1 MLIICLYPFRAWRLM
16 KRTSRMPRM
25 GITLVA
31 PRLVE
36 RGIMAGEYIFTM
48 QDLIKRYGRNE
59 VLSGINLCFYH
70 GAKIGIVGEN
80 GSGKSTLLKIMAGA
94 DQEFDGRAA
103 PLKGTTIGFLPQ
115 EPALDNEKTVRENV
129 EQAFADIKKM
139 IEEFN
144 EVSAKMAE
152 PMSDEEM
159 EKAMEKMGRLQ
170 DQIDASDGWELDRQV
185 EVAMDALVLPADD
198 QKAGTLSG
206 GEARRVALCKL
217 LLQKPDMLL
226 LDEPTNHLDAE
237 TVQWLEDTLSSYL
250 GNVIVSTHDR
260 YFLDNITK
268 WILELEKGKGRPFE
282 GNYSSWLEQK
292 AEILRK
298 REKSASTLQKRLQ
311 KELQWLRET
320 PGARRKH
327 NKGRVNEYEKLSARK
342 INMEDNSLEIQIAP
356 GPQLGEQVIEVDSLS
371 KGYQEG
377 EPIIKDLT
385 FSVPRGAVVGLIGPN
400 GAGKT
405 TLFRMIAD
413 EEQPDLGTLKLGSTV
428 KLSYVDQDRQDLI
441 AENSVFEEIT
451 GGTEHIEIAGKTINS
466 RAYVGRFNFKGPDQ
480 QKKVGELSGGER
492 NRVHLAKLLRRGG
505 NVLLLDEP
513 TNDLDVTTLR
523 NLENAILDFSGCVL
537 VISHDRFFLDR
548 ICTHLLVF
556 EGNSKVRWFE
566 GNFEEYQEKRKL
578 ELGGK
583 EENRRSKYKKLTIH

>member
-1 MLIICLYPFRAWRLM
+1 M
-16 KRTSRMPRM
+16 S
-25 GITLVA
+25 
-31 PRLVE
+31 
-36 RGIMAGEYIFTM
+36 GEYIFTM
-48 QDLIKRYGRNE
+48 QGLIKRYGRNE
-59 VLSGINLCFYH
+59 VLNGINLSFYH
-70 GAKIGIVGEN
+70 GTKIGIVGEN
-80 GSGKSTLLKIMAGA
+80 GSGKSTLLKIMAGE
-94 DQEFDGRAA
+94 DSEFEGQAA
-103 PLKGTTIGFLPQ
+103 PLKGSTIGFLPQ
-115 EPALDNEKTVRENV
+115 EPVLDGDKTVRENV
-129 EQAFADIKKM
+129 EQAFSDIKKL

-152 PMSDEEM
+152 PMSDDEM

-170 DQIDASDGWELDRQV
+170 DQIDAVDGWELDRQV
-185 EVAMDALVLPADD
+185 EVAMDALVLPEDD
-198 QKAGTLSG
+198 QKADTLSG

-237 TVQWLEDTLSSYL
+237 TVQWLEDTLANFS

-268 WILELEKGKGRPFE
+268 WILELESGKGKPFE

-292 AEILRK
+292 TEILRR
-298 REKSASTLQKRLQ
+298 REKTASTLQKRLD
-311 KELQWLRET
+311 KELQWLQET

-327 NKGRVNEYEKLSARK
+327 NKSRVNEYEKLSARK
-342 INMEDNSLEIQIAP
+342 TDLEDNTLEIQIAP
-356 GPQLGEQVIEVDSLS
+356 GPQLGEQVIEVESLA
-371 KGYQEG
+371 KGYG
-377 EPIIKDLT
+377 GDPIFSELT
-385 FSVPRGAVVGLIGPN
+385 FTVPRGAVVGLIGPN

-405 TLFRMIAD
+405 TLFKMIAG
-413 EEQPDLGTLKLGSTV
+413 EEQPDSGTLKLGSTV
-428 KLSYVDQDRQDLI
+428 KLSYVDQHRHDLG
-441 AENSVFEEIT
+441 AENTVFEEIT
-451 GGTEHIEIAGKTINS
+451 GGTEHIEVAGKTINS

-523 NLENAILDFSGCVL
+523 NLENAILDFNGCAL

-556 EGNSKVRWFE
+556 EGDSKVRWFE
-566 GNFEEYQEKRKL
+566 GNFEEYQEKRKK
-578 ELGGK
+578 ELGGR
-583 EENRRSKYKKLTIH
+583 EENRRSKYKKLTIR

>member
-1 MLIICLYPFRAWRLM
+1 
-16 KRTSRMPRM
+16 
-25 GITLVA
+25 
-31 PRLVE
+31 
-36 RGIMAGEYIFTM
+36 
-48 QDLIKRYGRNE
+48 
-59 VLSGINLCFYH
+59 
-70 GAKIGIVGEN
+70 
-80 GSGKSTLLKIMAGA
+80 
-94 DQEFDGRAA
+94 
-103 PLKGTTIGFLPQ
+103 
-115 EPALDNEKTVRENV
+115 
-129 EQAFADIKKM
+129 M

-152 PMSDEEM
+152 PMSDEET

-237 TVQWLEDTLSSYL
+237 TVQWLEDTLSSYP

-327 NKGRVNEYEKLSARK
+327 NKGRVSEYEKLSARK
-342 INMEDNSLEIQIAP
+342 IDMEDNSLEIQIAP
-356 GPQLGEQVIEVDSLS
+356 GLYCVCVVRREFPSTTAILFADVFARWKRIFLF
-371 KGYQEG
+371 
-377 EPIIKDLT
+377 
-385 FSVPRGAVVGLIGPN
+385 FSGFRLFVPTRNCSCLRTVGLCPFPVQVSI
-400 GAGKT
+400 
-405 TLFRMIAD
+405 
-413 EEQPDLGTLKLGSTV
+413 
-428 KLSYVDQDRQDLI
+428 
-441 AENSVFEEIT
+441 
-451 GGTEHIEIAGKTINS
+451 
-466 RAYVGRFNFKGPDQ
+466 
-480 QKKVGELSGGER
+480 
-492 NRVHLAKLLRRGG
+492 
-505 NVLLLDEP
+505 
-513 TNDLDVTTLR
+513 
-523 NLENAILDFSGCVL
+523 
-537 VISHDRFFLDR
+537 
-548 ICTHLLVF
+548 
-556 EGNSKVRWFE
+556 
-566 GNFEEYQEKRKL
+566 
-578 ELGGK
+578 
-583 EENRRSKYKKLTIH
+583 

>member
-1 MLIICLYPFRAWRLM
+1 M
-16 KRTSRMPRM
+16 S
-25 GITLVA
+25 
-31 PRLVE
+31 
-36 RGIMAGEYIFTM
+36 GEYIFTI
-48 QDLIKRYGRNE
+48 QGLIKRYDRNE
-59 VLSGINLCFYH
+59 VLNGINLSFYH

-80 GSGKSTLLKIMAGA
+80 GSGKSTLLKIMAGE
-94 DQEFDGRAA
+94 DKEFEGQAT
-103 PLKGTTIGFLPQ
+103 PLKGSTIGFLPQ
-115 EPALDNEKTVRENV
+115 EPVLDDDQTVRENV
-129 EQAFADIKKM
+129 EQAFGDIKKM
-139 IEEFN
+139 IKEFN
-144 EVSAKMAE
+144 AISAKMAE

-159 EKAMEKMGRLQ
+159 EKAMDKMGRLQ
-170 DQIDASDGWELDRQV
+170 DQIDAVDGWELDRQV

-217 LLQKPDMLL
+217 LLQKPDMIL

-237 TVQWLEDTLSSYL
+237 TVQWLEDTLSNYP

-268 WILELEKGKGRPFE
+268 WILELEIGKGIPFE

-292 AEILRK
+292 AELLRR
-298 REKSASTLQKRLQ
+298 REKTASTLQKRLD

-320 PGARRKH
+320 PGARRKN
-327 NKGRVNEYEKLSARK
+327 NKGRINEYEKLSTRK
-342 INMEDNSLEIQIAP
+342 IDIEDNTLEIQIAP
-356 GPQLGEQVIEVDSLS
+356 GPQLGEQVIEAESLAKS
-371 KGYQEG
+371 YGG
-377 EPIIKDLT
+377 DPIFTGLT
-385 FSVPRGAVVGLIGPN
+385 FSVPRGAVVGLVGPN
-400 GAGKT
+400 GTGKT
-405 TLFRMIAD
+405 TLFKMIVG
-413 EEQPDLGTLKLGSTV
+413 EEQPDSGTLKLGSTV
-428 KLSYVDQDRQDLI
+428 QLSYVDQHRHDLGS
-441 AENSVFEEIT
+441 ENTVFQEIT
-451 GGTEHIEIAGKTINS
+451 GGTEHIEVAGKTINS

-523 NLENAILDFSGCVL
+523 NLENAILDFNGCAL

-566 GNFEEYQEKRKL
+566 GNFEEYQEKRKQ

-583 EENRRSKYKKLTIH
+583 EENRRSKYKKLTIR

>member
-1 MLIICLYPFRAWRLM
+1 M
-16 KRTSRMPRM
+16 S
-25 GITLVA
+25 
-31 PRLVE
+31 
-36 RGIMAGEYIFTM
+36 GEYIFTI
-48 QDLIKRYGRNE
+48 QGLIKRYDRNE
-59 VLSGINLCFYH
+59 VLNGINLSFYH

-80 GSGKSTLLKIMAGA
+80 GSGKSTLLKIMAGE
-94 DQEFDGRAA
+94 DKEFEGQAT
-103 PLKGTTIGFLPQ
+103 PLKGSTIGFLPQ
-115 EPALDNEKTVRENV
+115 EPVLDDDQTVRENV
-129 EQAFADIKKM
+129 EQAFGDIKKM
-139 IEEFN
+139 IKEFN
-144 EVSAKMAE
+144 AISAKMAE

-159 EKAMEKMGRLQ
+159 EKAMDKMGRLQ
-170 DQIDASDGWELDRQV
+170 DQIDAVDGWELDRQV

-217 LLQKPDMLL
+217 LLQKPDMIL

-237 TVQWLEDTLSSYL
+237 TVQWLEDTLSNYP

-268 WILELEKGKGRPFE
+268 WILELEIGKGIPFE

-292 AEILRK
+292 AELLRR
-298 REKSASTLQKRLQ
+298 REKTASTLQKRLD

-320 PGARRKH
+320 PGARRKN
-327 NKGRVNEYEKLSARK
+327 NKGRINEYEKLSTRK
-342 INMEDNSLEIQIAP
+342 IDIEDNTLEIQIAP
-356 GPQLGEQVIEVDSLS
+356 GPQLGEQVIEAESLA
-371 KGYQEG
+371 KGYG
-377 EPIIKDLT
+377 GDPIFTGLT
-385 FSVPRGAVVGLIGPN
+385 FSVPRGAVVGLVGPN
-400 GAGKT
+400 GTGKT
-405 TLFRMIAD
+405 TLFKMIAG
-413 EEQPDLGTLKLGSTV
+413 EEQPDSGTLKLGSTV
-428 KLSYVDQDRQDLI
+428 QLSYVDQHRHDLS
-441 AENSVFEEIT
+441 AENTVFQEIT
-451 GGTEHIEIAGKTINS
+451 GGTEHIEVAGKTINS

-523 NLENAILDFSGCVL
+523 NLENAILDFNGCAL

-566 GNFEEYQEKRKL
+566 GNFEEYQEKRKQ

-583 EENRRSKYKKLTIH
+583 EENRRSKYKKLTIR

>member
-1 MLIICLYPFRAWRLM
+1 
-16 KRTSRMPRM
+16 
-25 GITLVA
+25 
-31 PRLVE
+31 
-36 RGIMAGEYIFTM
+36 MAGEYIFTM
-48 QDLIKRYGRNE
+48 QSLVKRYGRNE
-59 VLSGINLCFYH
+59 VLNGINLSFYH

-80 GSGKSTLLKIMAGA
+80 GSGKSTLLKIMAGE
-94 DQEFDGRAA
+94 DNEFEGQAA
-103 PLKGTTIGFLPQ
+103 PLKGATIGFLPQ
-115 EPALDNEKTVRENV
+115 EPVLENELTVRENV
-129 EQAFADIKKM
+129 EQAFSDIKEM
-139 IEEFN
+139 INEFN

-170 DQIDASDGWELDRQV
+170 DQIDAVEGWELDRQV

-217 LLQKPDMLL
+217 LLQKPDMIL

-237 TVQWLEDTLSSYL
+237 TVQWLEEALSSYP

-268 WILELEKGKGRPFE
+268 WILELESGKGKPFE

-292 AEILRK
+292 AEILRQ
-298 REKSASTLQKRLQ
+298 REKSASTLQKRLD

-327 NKGRVNEYEKLSARK
+327 NKGRVNEYEKLSSRK
-342 INMEDNSLEIQIAP
+342 VDMEDNTLEIQIAP
-356 GPQLGEQVIEVDSLS
+356 GPQLGEQVIEVESLE
-371 KGYQEG
+371 KGYGG
-377 EPIIKDLT
+377 EPVFKNLS
-385 FSVPRGAVVGLIGPN
+385 FSVPRGAVIGLIGPN

-405 TLFRMIAD
+405 TLFKLIAG
-413 EEQPDLGTLKLGSTV
+413 EEQPDSGTLKLGSTV
-428 KLSYVDQDRQDLI
+428 QLSYVDQHRHDL
-441 AENSVFEEIT
+441 NSDSTVFEEIT
-451 GGTEHIEIAGKTINS
+451 GGTEHIEVAGKTINS

-523 NLENAILDFSGCVL
+523 NLENAILDFNGCVL

-556 EGNSKVRWFE
+556 EGESKVRWFE
-566 GNFEEYQEKRKL
+566 GNFEEYQEKRKK

>member
-1 MLIICLYPFRAWRLM
+1 M
-16 KRTSRMPRM
+16 S
-25 GITLVA
+25 
-31 PRLVE
+31 
-36 RGIMAGEYIFTM
+36 GEYIFTM
-48 QDLIKRYGRNE
+48 QSLIKRYGRNE
-59 VLSGINLCFYH
+59 VLNGINLSFYH

-80 GSGKSTLLKIMAGA
+80 GSGKSTLLKIMAGE
-94 DQEFDGRAA
+94 DSEFEGQAA
-103 PLKGTTIGFLPQ
+103 PLKGSTIGFLPQ
-115 EPALDNEKTVRENV
+115 EPVLDGDKTVRENV
-129 EQAFADIKKM
+129 EQAFSDIKKL

-152 PMSDEEM
+152 PMSDDEM

-170 DQIDASDGWELDRQV
+170 DQIDAVDGWELDRQV
-185 EVAMDALVLPADD
+185 EVAMDALVLPEDD
-198 QKAGTLSG
+198 QKADTLSG

-237 TVQWLEDTLSSYL
+237 TVQWLEDTLANFS

-268 WILELEKGKGRPFE
+268 WILELESGKGKPFE

-292 AEILRK
+292 TEILRR
-298 REKSASTLQKRLQ
+298 REKTASTLQKRLD

-327 NKGRVNEYEKLSARK
+327 NKSRVNEYEKLSARK
-342 INMEDNSLEIQIAP
+342 TDLEDNTLEIQIAP
-356 GPQLGEQVIEVDSLS
+356 GPQLGEQVIEVESLA
-371 KGYQEG
+371 KGYG
-377 EPIIKDLT
+377 GDPIFSDLT
-385 FSVPRGAVVGLIGPN
+385 FTVPRGAVVGLIGPN

-405 TLFRMIAD
+405 TLFKMIAG
-413 EEQPDLGTLKLGSTV
+413 EEQPDSGTLKLGSTV
-428 KLSYVDQDRQDLI
+428 KLSYVDQHRHDLG
-441 AENSVFEEIT
+441 AENTVFEEIT
-451 GGTEHIEIAGKTINS
+451 GGTEHIEVAGKTINS

-523 NLENAILDFSGCVL
+523 NLENAILDFNGCAL
-537 VISHDRFFLDR
+537 VISHDRFFLNR

-556 EGNSKVRWFE
+556 EGDSKVRWFE
-566 GNFEEYQEKRKL
+566 GNFEEYQEKRKK
-578 ELGGK
+578 ELGGR
-583 EENRRSKYKKLTIH
+583 EENRRSKYKKLTIR

>member
-1 MLIICLYPFRAWRLM
+1 M
-16 KRTSRMPRM
+16 S
-25 GITLVA
+25 
-31 PRLVE
+31 
-36 RGIMAGEYIFTM
+36 GEYIFTM

-80 GSGKSTLLKIMAGA
+80 GSGKSTLLKIMAGD
-94 DQEFDGRAA
+94 DQEFEGRAT

-115 EPALDNEKTVRENV
+115 EPALDNEHTVRENV

-217 LLQKPDMLL
+217 LLQKPDMIL

-237 TVQWLEDTLSSYL
+237 TVQWLEDTLSNYP
-250 GNVIVSTHDR
+250 GNIIVSTHDR

-268 WILELEKGKGRPFE
+268 WILELENGKGKPFE

-292 AEILRK
+292 TEILRK
-298 REKSASTLQKRLQ
+298 REKSASTLQKRLE

-320 PGARRKH
+320 PGSRRKH

-342 INMEDNSLEIQIAP
+342 IDMEDNSLEIQIAP
-356 GPQLGEQVIEVDSLS
+356 GPHLGEQVIEADSLS

-413 EEQPDLGTLKLGSTV
+413 EEQPDSGTLKLGSTV
-428 KLSYVDQDRQDLI
+428 KLSYVDQHRHDLI
-441 AENSVFEEIT
+441 SENSVFEEIT

>member
-1 MLIICLYPFRAWRLM
+1 
-16 KRTSRMPRM
+16 
-25 GITLVA
+25 
-31 PRLVE
+31 
-36 RGIMAGEYIFTM
+36 MAGEYIFTM

-115 EPALDNEKTVRENV
+115 EPALDNEKTVWENV
-129 EQAFADIKKM
+129 EQAFKDIKKM

-152 PMSDEEM
+152 PMSGEEM

-170 DQIDASDGWELDRQV
+170 DQIDAADGWELDRQV
-185 EVAMDALVLPADD
+185 EVAMDALVLPADE
-198 QKAGTLSG
+198 QKAETLSG

-217 LLQKPDMLL
+217 LLQKPDMIL

-237 TVQWLEDTLSSYL
+237 TVQWLENTLSNYP
-250 GNVIVSTHDR
+250 GNIIVSTHDR

-268 WILELEKGKGRPFE
+268 WILELENGKGKPFE

-292 AEILRK
+292 AEILRR
-298 REKSASTLQKRLQ
+298 REKSASTLQKRLE

-327 NKGRVNEYEKLSARK
+327 NKGRINEYEKLSARK
-342 INMEDNSLEIQIAP
+342 IDMQDNSLEIQIAP
-356 GPQLGEQVIEVDSLS
+356 GPQLGEQVIEADSLS

-405 TLFRMIAD
+405 TLFRMIAN
-413 EEQPDLGTLKLGSTV
+413 EEQPDSGTLKLGSTV
-428 KLSYVDQDRQDLI
+428 KLSYVDQDRHDLI

>member
-1 MLIICLYPFRAWRLM
+1 
-16 KRTSRMPRM
+16 
-25 GITLVA
+25 
-31 PRLVE
+31 
-36 RGIMAGEYIFTM
+36 MAGEYIFTM

-59 VLSGINLCFYH
+59 VLSGINLSFYH

-80 GSGKSTLLKIMAGA
+80 GSGKSTVLKIMAGE

-115 EPALDNEKTVRENV
+115 EPVLDDEQTVRENV
-129 EQAFADIKKM
+129 EQAFGDIKKM

-152 PMSDEEM
+152 PMSDDEM
-159 EKAMEKMGRLQ
+159 EKALEKMGKLQ
-170 DQIDASDGWELDRQV
+170 DQIDAADGWELDRQV

-217 LLQKPDMLL
+217 LLQKPDMIL

-237 TVQWLEDTLSSYL
+237 TVQWLEETLVNYP

-268 WILELEKGKGRPFE
+268 WILELESGKGRPFE

-298 REKSASTLQKRLQ
+298 REKSASTLQKRLE
-311 KELQWLRET
+311 KELQWLKET
-320 PGARRKH
+320 PGARRKQ
-327 NKGRVNEYEKLSARK
+327 NKGRINDYEKLSARK
-342 INMEDNSLEIQIAP
+342 VDVEDNSLEIQIAP
-356 GPQLGEQVIEVDSLS
+356 GPQLGEQVIEVNSLS
-371 KGYQEG
+371 KSYDD
-377 EPIIKDLT
+377 PIIQDLT

-405 TLFRMIAD
+405 TLFRMIAG
-413 EEQPDLGTLKLGSTV
+413 EEQPDSGTLKLGSTV
-428 KLSYVDQDRQDLI
+428 KLSYVDQHRHDL
-441 AENSVFEEIT
+441 SPDKTVFEEIT
-451 GGTEHIEIAGKTINS
+451 GGTEHIEVAGKTIIS

-566 GNFEEYQEKRKL
+566 GNFEEYQDKRKQ
-578 ELGGK
+578 ELGGR
-583 EENRRSKYKKLTIH
+583 EENRRSKYKKLTIR

>member
-1 MLIICLYPFRAWRLM
+1 
-16 KRTSRMPRM
+16 
-25 GITLVA
+25 
-31 PRLVE
+31 
-36 RGIMAGEYIFTM
+36 MAGEYIFTM

-59 VLSGINLCFYH
+59 VLSGINLSFYH

-80 GSGKSTLLKIMAGA
+80 GSGKSTVLKIMAGE

-115 EPALDNEKTVRENV
+115 EPVLDDEQTVRENV
-129 EQAFADIKKM
+129 EQAFGDIKKM

-152 PMSDEEM
+152 PMSDDEM
-159 EKAMEKMGRLQ
+159 EKALEKMGKLQ
-170 DQIDASDGWELDRQV
+170 DQIDALDGWELDRQV

-217 LLQKPDMLL
+217 LLQKPDMIL

-237 TVQWLEDTLSSYL
+237 TVQWLEETLVNYP

-268 WILELEKGKGRPFE
+268 WILELESGKGRPFE

-298 REKSASTLQKRLQ
+298 REKSASTLQKRLE
-311 KELQWLRET
+311 KELQWLKET
-320 PGARRKH
+320 PGARRKQ
-327 NKGRVNEYEKLSARK
+327 NKGRINDYEKLSARK
-342 INMEDNSLEIQIAP
+342 VDVEDNSLEIQIAP
-356 GPQLGEQVIEVDSLS
+356 GPQLGEQVIEVNSLS
-371 KGYQEG
+371 KSYDD
-377 EPIIKDLT
+377 PIIQDLT

-405 TLFRMIAD
+405 TLFRMIAG
-413 EEQPDLGTLKLGSTV
+413 EEQPDSGTLKLGSTV
-428 KLSYVDQDRQDLI
+428 KLSYVDQHRHDL
-441 AENSVFEEIT
+441 SPDKTVFEEIT
-451 GGTEHIEIAGKTINS
+451 GGTEHIEVAGKTIIS

-566 GNFEEYQEKRKL
+566 GNFEEYQEKRKQ
-578 ELGGK
+578 ELGGR
-583 EENRRSKYKKLTIH
+583 EENRRSKYKKITIH

>member
-1 MLIICLYPFRAWRLM
+1 
-16 KRTSRMPRM
+16 
-25 GITLVA
+25 
-31 PRLVE
+31 
-36 RGIMAGEYIFTM
+36 MAGEYIFTM

-59 VLSGINLCFYH
+59 VLSGINLSFYH

-80 GSGKSTLLKIMAGA
+80 GSGKSTLLKIMAGE
-94 DQEFDGRAA
+94 DQEHDGRAA

-115 EPALDNEKTVRENV
+115 EPVLDDEQTVRENV
-129 EQAFADIKKM
+129 EQAFGDIKKM

-152 PMSDEEM
+152 PMSDDEM
-159 EKAMEKMGRLQ
+159 EKALEKMGKLQ
-170 DQIDASDGWELDRQV
+170 DQIDAVDGWELDRQV

-217 LLQKPDMLL
+217 LLQKPDMIL

-237 TVQWLEDTLSSYL
+237 TVQWLEETLVNYP

-268 WILELEKGKGRPFE
+268 WILELESGKGRPFE

-298 REKSASTLQKRLQ
+298 REKSASTLQKRLE
-311 KELQWLRET
+311 KELQWLKET
-320 PGARRKH
+320 PGARRKQ
-327 NKGRVNEYEKLSARK
+327 NKGRINDYEKLSARK
-342 INMEDNSLEIQIAP
+342 VDLEDNSLEIQIAP
-356 GPQLGEQVIEVDSLS
+356 GPQLGEQVIEVNSLS
-371 KGYQEG
+371 KSYDD
-377 EPIIKDLT
+377 PIIQDLT

-405 TLFRMIAD
+405 TLFRMIAG
-413 EEQPDLGTLKLGSTV
+413 EEQPDSGTLKLGSTV
-428 KLSYVDQDRQDLI
+428 KLSYVDQHRHDL
-441 AENSVFEEIT
+441 SPDKTVFEEIT
-451 GGTEHIEIAGKTINS
+451 GGTEHIEVAGKTIIS

-566 GNFEEYQEKRKL
+566 GNFEEYQEKRKQ
-578 ELGGK
+578 ELGGR

>member
-1 MLIICLYPFRAWRLM
+1 
-16 KRTSRMPRM
+16 
-25 GITLVA
+25 
-31 PRLVE
+31 
-36 RGIMAGEYIFTM
+36 MAGEYIFTM

-59 VLSGINLCFYH
+59 VLNGINLSFYH

-80 GSGKSTLLKIMAGA
+80 GSGKSTILKIMAGE
-94 DQEFDGRAA
+94 DQDFEGRAQ

-115 EPALDNEKTVRENV
+115 EPVLDGEKTVRENV
-129 EQAFADIKKM
+129 EQAFGEIKKM

-152 PMSDEEM
+152 PMSDDEM

-170 DQIDASDGWELDRQV
+170 DQIDAADGWELDRQV

-217 LLQKPDMLL
+217 LLQKPDMIL

-237 TVQWLEDTLSSYL
+237 TVQWLEDTLANYP

-268 WILELEKGKGRPFE
+268 WILELESGKGRPFE

-292 AEILRK
+292 AEILRR
-298 REKSASTLQKRLQ
+298 REKSASTLQKRLE

-327 NKGRVNEYEKLSARK
+327 NKGRINEYEKLSARK
-342 INMEDNSLEIQIAP
+342 VDVEDNTLEIQIAP
-356 GPQLGEQVIEVDSLS
+356 CPQLGEQVIEVDSIS
-371 KGYQEG
+371 KGYQKDD
-377 EPIIKDLT
+377 PIIKDLT
-385 FSVPRGAVVGLIGPN
+385 LSVPRGAVVGLIGPN

-405 TLFRMIAD
+405 TLFRIIAG
-413 EEQPDLGTLKLGSTV
+413 EEQPDSGALKLGSTV
-428 KLSYVDQDRQDLI
+428 ELSYVDQHRHDLSPD
-441 AENSVFEEIT
+441 NTVFEEIT
-451 GGTEHIEIAGKTINS
+451 GGTEHIEIAGKTVVS

-523 NLENAILDFSGCVL
+523 NLENAIMDFSGCVL

-556 EGNSKVRWFE
+556 EGDSKVRWFE
-566 GNFEEYQEKRKL
+566 GNFEEYQEKRKQ
-578 ELGGK
+578 ELGGR
-583 EENRRSKYKKLTIH
+583 EENKRSKYKKLTIHH

>member
-1 MLIICLYPFRAWRLM
+1 M
-16 KRTSRMPRM
+16 S
-25 GITLVA
+25 
-31 PRLVE
+31 
-36 RGIMAGEYIFTM
+36 GEYIFTM
-48 QDLIKRYGRNE
+48 QGLIKRYGRNE
-59 VLSGINLCFYH
+59 VLNGINLSFYH

-80 GSGKSTLLKIMAGA
+80 GSGKSTLLKIMAGE
-94 DQEFDGRAA
+94 DSEFEGQAA
-103 PLKGTTIGFLPQ
+103 PLKGSTIGFLPQ
-115 EPALDNEKTVRENV
+115 EPVLDGDKTVRENV
-129 EQAFADIKKM
+129 EQAFSDIKKL

-152 PMSDEEM
+152 PMSDDEM

-170 DQIDASDGWELDRQV
+170 DQIDAVDGWELDRQV
-185 EVAMDALVLPADD
+185 EVAMDALVLPEDD
-198 QKAGTLSG
+198 QKADTLSG

-237 TVQWLEDTLSSYL
+237 TVQWLEDTLANFS

-268 WILELEKGKGRPFE
+268 WILELESGKGKPFE

-292 AEILRK
+292 TEILRR
-298 REKSASTLQKRLQ
+298 REKTASTLQKRLD
-311 KELQWLRET
+311 KELQWLQET

-327 NKGRVNEYEKLSARK
+327 NKSRVNEYEKLSARK
-342 INMEDNSLEIQIAP
+342 TDLEDNTLEIQIAP
-356 GPQLGEQVIEVDSLS
+356 GPQLGEQVIEVESLA
-371 KGYQEG
+371 KGYG
-377 EPIIKDLT
+377 GDPIFSDLT
-385 FSVPRGAVVGLIGPN
+385 FTVPRGAVVGLIGPN

-405 TLFRMIAD
+405 TLFKMIAG
-413 EEQPDLGTLKLGSTV
+413 EEQPDSGTLKLGSTV
-428 KLSYVDQDRQDLI
+428 KLSYVDQHRHDLG
-441 AENSVFEEIT
+441 AENTVFEEIT
-451 GGTEHIEIAGKTINS
+451 GGTEHIEVAGKTINS

-523 NLENAILDFSGCVL
+523 NLENAILDFNGCAL

-556 EGNSKVRWFE
+556 EGDSKVRWFE
-566 GNFEEYQEKRKL
+566 GNFEEYQEKRKK

-583 EENRRSKYKKLTIH
+583 EENRRSKYKKLTIR